1 MRDIQGLIIAAIGIF
16 QFAIVARI
24 LLSWVEPYPRN
35 PIHVFLHRLTEPYLE
50 VFRNFIPRMGM
61 IDISPIIA
69 LLALGFVQGAIQ
81 RGF

>member
-1 MRDIQGLIIAAIGIF
+1 MQEIQALFVTVIGIF
-16 QFAIVARI
+16 QIAILARI

-35 PIHVFLHRLTEPYLE
+35 PIHIFLHRLTEPYLA

-69 LLALGFVQGAIQ
+69 LLALGFVQEMIQ
-81 RGF
+81 KGF